1 MKELAQN
8 YASAL
13 LSLAIDD
20 NNVIDYQ
27 KEVKELR
34 KIIRDNEG
42 FILLLDSRFLSI
54 EERMDNAEKILKG
67 FSPDVINFIKIII
80 KHNRV
85 SYLEDILEAFNSL
98 CNENQDIV
106 EGLIYSAFPL
116 GEDTLLKIK
125 KKISQIENHEVDLI
139 PRIDPSL
146 IGGVKVVINS
156 HVYDGSIKNQLEKMQ
171 IDLLRK
177 ELWIYENQR

>member
-20 NNVIDYQ
+20 NKVIDYQ

-34 KIIRDNEG
+34 KIIKDNED
-42 FILLLDSRFLSI
+42 FLLLLDSRFLSI
-54 EERMDNAEKILKG
+54 EERTSNAEKILKG
-67 FSPDVINFIKIII
+67 FSPDVVNFIKIII
-80 KHNRV
+80 KHNRI

-116 GEDTLLKIK
+116 GEDTLLKVK
-125 KKISQIENHEVDLI
+125 KKISEIENHEVDLI
-139 PRIDPSL
+139 HRIDPSL

-177 ELWIYENQR
+177 EL

>member
-1 MKELAQN
+1 MLELAQN
-8 YASAL
+8 YAEAL
-13 LSLAIDD
+13 LSIAVDD
-20 NNVIDYQ
+20 NKVIDYQ

-34 KIIRDNEG
+34 KIIKDNDD
-42 FILLLDSRFLSI
+42 FLLLLDSRFLSV
-54 EERMDNAEKILKG
+54 EERMHNAELLLPG
-67 FSPDVINFIKIII
+67 FSPDIVNFIKIIV
-80 KHNRV
+80 KHNRIR
-85 SYLEDILEAFNSL
+85 YLKDILDAFNSL

-116 GEDTLLKIK
+116 NEDTLLKIK
-125 KKISQIENHEVDLI
+125 NKISQIENHAVDLI
-139 PRIDPSL
+139 PKIDPSL

-177 ELWIYENQR
+177 EL

>member
-13 LSLAIDD
+13 LSIAIDD
-20 NNVIDYQ
+20 NKVIDYQ

-34 KIIRDNEG
+34 KIIRDNED

-54 EERMDNAEKILKG
+54 EERMNNAEKILKG
-67 FSPDVINFIKIII
+67 FSPDVVNFIKIII

-116 GEDTLLKIK
+116 DESTLLKVK

-171 IDLLRK
+171 IDLLGK
-177 ELWIYENQR
+177 EL

>member
-20 NNVIDYQ
+20 NKVIDYQ
-27 KEVKELR
+27 KEIKELR
-34 KIIRDNEG
+34 KIIRDNED
-42 FILLLDSRFLSI
+42 FVLLLDSRFLSI
-54 EERMDNAEKILKG
+54 EERMNNAEKVLKG
-67 FSPDVINFIKIII
+67 FSSDVVNFIKIII

-116 GEDTLLKIK
+116 DESTLLKVK

-171 IDLLRK
+171 IDLLGK
-177 ELWIYENQR
+177 EL

>member
-1 MKELAQN
+1 MLEIAQN

-13 LSLAIDD
+13 LSLAVDD
-20 NNVIDYQ
+20 NKVILYQ
-27 KEVKELR
+27 EEVKELR
-34 KIIRDNEG
+34 KIIRDNPD
-42 FILLLDSRFLSI
+42 FLLLIESRFLSVK
-54 EERMDNAEKILKG
+54 EREDNAEKLLSN
-67 FSPDVINFIKIII
+67 FSTDVVNFIKIII

-85 SYLEDILEAFNSL
+85 NYLVDILDAFNSL
-98 CNENQDIV
+98 CNENRDIV

-116 GEDTLLKIK
+116 EEATLLKIK
-125 KKISQIENHEVDLI
+125 KKISEIENHEVDLI

-177 ELWIYENQR
+177 EL

>member
-1 MKELAQN
+1 MLELAQN
-8 YASAL
+8 YAEAL
-13 LSLAIDD
+13 LSIAVDD
-20 NNVIDYQ
+20 NKVIEYQ

-34 KIIRDNEG
+34 KIIKDNDD
-42 FILLLDSRFLSI
+42 FLLLLDSRFLSV
-54 EERMDNAEKILKG
+54 EERMHNAELLLPG
-67 FSPDVINFIKIII
+67 FSPDIVNFIKIIA
-80 KHNRV
+80 KHNRIC
-85 SYLEDILEAFNSL
+85 YLKDILDAFNSL

-116 GEDTLLKIK
+116 NEDTLNKIK
-125 KKISQIENHEVDLI
+125 NKISEIENHEVDLI
-139 PRIDPSL
+139 PKIDPSL

-177 ELWIYENQR
+177 EL

>member
-1 MKELAQN
+1 MLEIAQN

-20 NNVIDYQ
+20 NKVIVYQ
-27 KEVKELR
+27 EEVKELR
-34 KIIRDNEG
+34 KIINDNPD
-42 FILLLDSRFLSI
+42 LLLLLNSRFLSM
-54 EERMDNAEKILKG
+54 EERIDNAEKILKA
-67 FSPDVINFIKIII
+67 FSPDVVNFIKIII
-80 KHNRV
+80 KHNRINH
-85 SYLEDILEAFNSL
+85 LEEILEAFNSL
-98 CNENQDIV
+98 CNENRDIV

-116 GEDTLLKIK
+116 GEETLLKIK
-125 KKISQIENHEVDLI
+125 KKISEIENHEVDLI

-171 IDLLRK
+171 FDLLRK
-177 ELWIYENQR
+177 EL

>member
-1 MKELAQN
+1 MLEIAQN

-20 NNVIDYQ
+20 NKVNDYQ
-27 KEVKELR
+27 VEMKELR
-34 KIIRDNEG
+34 KIIRDNPD
-42 FILLLDSRFLSI
+42 FTLLIDSRFLTV
-54 EERMDNAEKILKG
+54 EERMHNAELILKG
-67 FSPDVINFIKIII
+67 FANDIVNFIKIII

-85 SYLEDILEAFNSL
+85 NYLEDILEAFNSL

-125 KKISQIENHEVDLI
+125 KKISEVEHHEVDLI
-139 PRIDPSL
+139 TRIDPSL

-177 ELWIYENQR
+177 EL

>member
-1 MKELAQN
+1 MLEIAQN

-13 LSLAIDD
+13 LSLAVDD
-20 NNVIDYQ
+20 NKVILYQ
-27 KEVKELR
+27 EEVKELR
-34 KIIRDNEG
+34 KIIRDNPD
-42 FILLLDSRFLSI
+42 FLLLIESRFLSVKER
-54 EERMDNAEKILKG
+54 EENAEKLLSN
-67 FSPDVINFIKIII
+67 FLTDVVNFIKIII

-85 SYLEDILEAFNSL
+85 NYLVDILDAFNSL
-98 CNENQDIV
+98 CNENRDIV

-116 GEDTLLKIK
+116 EEATLLKIK
-125 KKISQIENHEVDLI
+125 KKISEIENHEVDLI

-177 ELWIYENQR
+177 EL

>member
-1 MKELAQN
+1 MLEIAQN

-20 NNVIDYQ
+20 NKVNDYQ
-27 KEVKELR
+27 KEMKELR
-34 KIIRDNEG
+34 KIIKDNPD
-42 FILLLDSRFLSI
+42 FTLLIDSRFLTV
-54 EERMDNAEKILKG
+54 EERMHNAELILKG
-67 FSPDVINFIKIII
+67 FANDIVNFIKIII

-85 SYLEDILEAFNSL
+85 NYLEDILEAFNSL
-98 CNENQDIV
+98 CNETQDIV

-116 GEDTLLKIK
+116 EESTLQKIK
-125 KKISQIENHEVDLI
+125 NKISQIENHEVDLI
-139 PRIDPSL
+139 TRIDPTL

-177 ELWIYENQR
+177 EL

>member
-1 MKELAQN
+1 MTEIAQN

-13 LSLAIDD
+13 FSLAVDD
-20 NNVIDYQ
+20 HKVIDYQ
-27 KEVKELR
+27 KEAKELK
-34 KIIRDNEG
+34 KIIKDNQD
-42 FILLLDSRFLSI
+42 FMLLLDSRFLSM
-54 EERMDNAEKILKG
+54 EERMNNAEKILKG
-67 FSPDVINFIKIII
+67 FSPDVVNFIKIII

-85 SYLEDILEAFNSL
+85 YELVDILEAFNSL
-98 CNENQDIV
+98 CNESQDIV

-116 GEDTLLKIK
+116 EERTLLNIK
-125 KKISQIENHEVDLI
+125 KKISEIENHEVDLI

-177 ELWIYENQR
+177 EL

>member
-1 MKELAQN
+1 MLEIAQN

-20 NNVIDYQ
+20 NKVKDYQ
-27 KEVKELR
+27 VEMKELR
-34 KIIRDNEG
+34 KIIKDNPD
-42 FILLLDSRFLSI
+42 FTLLIDSRFLTV
-54 EERMDNAEKILKG
+54 EERMHNAELILKG
-67 FSPDVINFIKIII
+67 FANDIVNFIKIII

-85 SYLEDILEAFNSL
+85 NYLEDILEAFNSL

-116 GEDTLLKIK
+116 EESTLQKIK
-125 KKISQIENHEVDLI
+125 NKISAIENHEVDLI
-139 PRIDPSL
+139 TRIDPSL

-177 ELWIYENQR
+177 EL

>member
-1 MKELAQN
+1 MTEIAQN

-13 LSLAIDD
+13 LSLAVDD
-20 NNVIDYQ
+20 NKVIDYQ

-34 KIIRDNEG
+34 KIIRDNED

-67 FSPDVINFIKIII
+67 FSPDVVNFIKIII

-98 CNENQDIV
+98 CNEKQDIV

-116 GEDTLLKIK
+116 EESTLQKIK
-125 KKISQIENHEVDLI
+125 NKISAIENHEVDLI
-139 PRIDPSL
+139 TRIDPSL

-177 ELWIYENQR
+177 EL

>member
-20 NNVIDYQ
+20 NKVIDYQ

-34 KIIRDNEG
+34 KIIRDNED

-54 EERMDNAEKILKG
+54 EERMNNAEKILKG
-67 FSPDVINFIKIII
+67 FSPDVVNFIKIII

-116 GEDTLLKIK
+116 DESTLLKVK

-139 PRIDPSL
+139 SRIDPSL

-171 IDLLRK
+171 IDLLGK
-177 ELWIYENQR
+177 EL

>member
-1 MKELAQN
+1 MLELAQN
-8 YASAL
+8 YAEAL
-13 LSLAIDD
+13 LSIAVDD
-20 NNVIDYQ
+20 NKVIDYQ

-34 KIIRDNEG
+34 KIIKDNDD
-42 FILLLDSRFLSI
+42 FLLLLDSRFLTV
-54 EERMDNAEKILKG
+54 EERMYNAELLLPS
-67 FSPDVINFIKIII
+67 FAPDIVNFIKIIV
-80 KHNRV
+80 KHNRIR
-85 SYLEDILEAFNSL
+85 YLKDILDAFNSL

-116 GEDTLLKIK
+116 NEDTLLKIK
-125 KKISQIENHEVDLI
+125 NKISQIENHEVDLI
-139 PRIDPSL
+139 PKIDPSL

-177 ELWIYENQR
+177 EL